1 MISSRLHVRLL
12 VSMLIASASAFI
24 VLALLAPGVLLL
36 EPGVATAALVE
47 SAWTFPAIVVVS
59 AIGTTFRVRRFG
71 PALRALELGEGDVPG
86 VDSAFIRR
94 LHALPLVWVMIL
106 AGIGIGVWSLTMIP
120 ALRPSLIDAQT
131 QVSLVLLAVTVI
143 AATSLPLYVAARA
156 LVGQTLEAAP
166 WRVVETAMREASPEP
181 EGDEWQSPQ
190 PLAKRLLRWF
200 RVRAHSRVRGRLANA
215 VALAVAIVAFGS
227 LLLVDAHVR
236 ALDARSRRDDAY
248 ALARGILESEG
259 AASGAGRDAV
269 MRAADELGYQVT
281 LLPPEA
287 EQYEPSSGS
296 YLAEGG
302 VRILRVKLDDAIAV
316 IRFQP
321 TSGGAPVEVYAIAAA
336 LAIAAAALVGRFIGR
351 SVASDLNNAAREVR
365 MLGAGEVLRGATRVA
380 GPARFDEVAQLGLG
394 VEAVAER
401 FREFAQGRER
411 MIDARESAQRMRDL
425 FLASMSHDLR
435 SPLNGILGFVA
446 LLQKHDLRSA
456 QLESLNIIDRRGRE
470 LLELIENILDAAK
483 IEAAR
488 LELARDWVMPA
499 EVLATAV
506 RRGRELA
513 LEKGAPEAV
522 EVRGELQQGIGP
534 MWVDGPRLTQAVINL
549 VANAVKFCDRGVVR
563 VRVSKANREG
573 QDGVRIDVEDQGRG
587 IPEKEL
593 AQIFDAF
600 RQPIRSRRHGG
611 LGLGLTMTRAL
622 VELHGGT
629 IDVAS
634 SPEHGSVF
642 TLFIPLLQPESEA
655 APFRPFK
662 MPTPVPGSRPPFE
675 LFDRP
680 PVDRTSER
688 MMSRTVHED
697 PTVQMPALE
706 IPPADEDML
715 ATQKLPARESDSRL
729 PTLPFVDRSKSSKKP

>member
-12 VSMLIASASAFI
+12 VALMVAAASTFI

-47 SAWTFPAIVVVS
+47 SAWTFPAIVAVS
-59 AIGTTFRVRRFG
+59 TAVTTFYVRRFG
-71 PALRALELGEGDVPG
+71 PPLRALELGEGDVPG
-86 VDSAFIRR
+86 VDSVLIRR
-94 LHALPLVWVMIL
+94 LHALPLVWVLML
-106 AGIGIGVWSLTMIP
+106 AGIGIGAWSLTMVP

-143 AATSLPLYVAARA
+143 AATSLPLYVVGRA
-156 LVGQTLEAAP
+156 LVGQTMEAAP
-166 WRVVETAMREASPEP
+166 WRVVETAMREVSPEP
-181 EGDEWQSPQ
+181 EGDEWQRA
-190 PLAKRLLRWF
+190 PLHRRMLRWF

-215 VALAVAIVAFGS
+215 VALAVAIVAFGA

-269 MRAADELGYQVT
+269 IRAADELGYQVT

-287 EQYEPSSGS
+287 AQYEPGPGS

-321 TSGGAPVEVYAIAAA
+321 TSGGAPVEVYALAAA
-336 LAIAAAALVGRFIGR
+336 LAIAAAALVGSFIGR
-351 SVASDLNNAAREVR
+351 GVASDLNNAAREVR
-365 MLGAGEVLRGATRVA
+365 MLGAGDVLRGATRVA
-380 GPARFDEVAQLGLG
+380 GPARFDEVAELGFG

-446 LLQKHDLRSA
+446 LLQKHDLRPA

-488 LELARDWVMPA
+488 LELARDWIMPA

-513 LEKGAPEAV
+513 LEKGSSGGV

-563 VRVSKANREG
+563 VRFSKATRED

-642 TLFIPLLQPESEA
+642 TLFVLSLI
-655 APFRPFK
+655 
-662 MPTPVPGSRPPFE
+662 
-675 LFDRP
+675 
-680 PVDRTSER
+680 
-688 MMSRTVHED
+688 H
-697 PTVQMPALE
+697 
-706 IPPADEDML
+706 I
-715 ATQKLPARESDSRL
+715 
-729 PTLPFVDRSKSSKKP
+729 